1 MPLHKSAVSCFVDC
15 QRLVSFSERERH
27 EPVCSIANRFSHLDL
42 LSLSSMSSIQRKDFN
57 KFHQCSPVS
66 WFCQRVLWISWNHMI
81 CNIVSTLVISGDF
94 TCKAVMEMRN
104 WVKCDHIIKNLLLLS
119 CSFLSFYPFVSFHSL
134 FFLFIAH
141 ILFFISPFLLYFL
154 SAHFS
159 LSPHSLSLL
168 IFCLYSYVCAAHSSF
183 HLFHQRE
190 AAKNGKFQDLVL
202 DKGVGLGVL
211 NFPKCVFFALKTY
224 EKRQKS

>member
-1 MPLHKSAVSCFVDC
+1 MSSKVPEFLHNILWQTFQPLYISLSFRCSSKRSASITISIWSVLCIDKKYVCNTVWEFEFSANNLKSFLLQPYCPKNAQKVSQWVYNVKYCQNADPIYKMPLHKSAVSCFVDC

-66 WFCQRVLWISWNHMI
+66 WFCQIVLWIFWNHMI

-104 WVKCDHIIKNLLLLS
+104 RVKCDHII
-119 CSFLSFYPFVSFHSL
+119 
-134 FFLFIAH
+134 
-141 ILFFISPFLLYFL
+141 
-154 SAHFS
+154 
-159 LSPHSLSLL
+159 
-168 IFCLYSYVCAAHSSF
+168 
-183 HLFHQRE
+183 
-190 AAKNGKFQDLVL
+190 
-202 DKGVGLGVL
+202 
-211 NFPKCVFFALKTY
+211 
-224 EKRQKS
+224 